1 MDLSTWEIVGRLAI
15 AASLGAAIGLEREL
29 DSQPA
34 GFRTHLLVALG
45 SALFTVAGASVVGAD
60 PSRVAAQV
68 ASGIGFLGA
77 GAILRD
83 RARVHGLTTAAS
95 LWVTASLG
103 LAAGFGE
110 WQAALTV
117 ALIALTALTVLKW
130 VERTFFPHHRS
141 HEVVVDLAQGTSVRS
156 TVAAVTAVLGRF
168 EVRELSPSDTGL
180 QRVSGVA
187 HPPQET
193 PLVEL
198 AQQLAEIDG
207 VVTVDMDLP
216 GSRRL
221 R

>member
-1 MDLSTWEIVGRLAI
+1 MDLSTWEIIGRLVI
-15 AASLGAAIGLEREL
+15 AAALGGAIGLEREF

-45 SALFTVAGASVVGAD
+45 SALFTVAGAQVVGTD
-60 PSRVAAQV
+60 PTRVAAQI

-83 RARVHGLTTAAS
+83 RGRVHGLTTAAS

-110 WQAALTV
+110 WEAALTV
-117 ALIALTALTVLKW
+117 ALIALTALSVLKW
-130 VERTFFPHHRS
+130 VERTYFPHQRS
-141 HEVVVDLAQGTSVRS
+141 HEVVVDLAHGTSVRS
-156 TVAAVTAVLGRF
+156 AIAAVTAVLGRF
-168 EVRELSPSDTGL
+168 EVREMAPSDTGL
-180 QRVSGVA
+180 QRISGVT
-187 HPPQET
+187 HPRKET

-207 VVTVDMDLP
+207 VVTVDMNMP